1 LVGCHVLFVGAR
13 SDVATPVLRA
23 AAGRPI
29 LTVGEGDRFL
39 ESGGIILMKIVDGRV
54 RFDVNATSA
63 ARNGLRISSQLL
75 SLALTVRE
83 GQP

>member
-1 LVGCHVLFVGAR
+1 MLFVGAR
-13 SDVATPVLRA
+13 SDVAGPVLRA

-29 LTVGEGDRFL
+29 LTVGDGDRFL
-39 ESGGIILMKIVDGRV
+39 ENGGVIVMKIVDGRV
-54 RFDVNATSA
+54 RFEVNATNA

-83 GQP
+83 GPP